1 MLPLPAPWVQLPA
14 RAHERRNIGGVLI
27 TLSLHFVASPLLLL
41 YACIVDALSSSAMQ
55 RLVLPLGLLGPD
67 TWQTCIRKAN
77 PNQEDTVTLTASTA
91 VSHHSAATITEVKN
105 VISSY
110 HNGLHKVIRA
120 TMVTV
125 KTGETHDVVCKVA
138 CTREAFKRLQEE
150 SRVYDH
156 LRPIM
161 PDYVPYVFALFTGET
176 YEGRTGVLVMQ
187 DGGERLYVPLD
198 QQPTDFRCVLA
209 LNWLLMIDRN
219 IV

>member
-1 MLPLPAPWVQLPA
+1 
-14 RAHERRNIGGVLI
+14 
-27 TLSLHFVASPLLLL
+27 
-41 YACIVDALSSSAMQ
+41 MQ

-67 TWQTCIRKAN
+67 TWQARFRNAN

-91 VSHHSAATITEVKN
+91 VSHHSAATVTEVKK
-105 VISSY
+105 VISY
-110 HNGLHKVIRA
+110 HRNGLHKVVRA

-125 KTGETHDVVCKVA
+125 ETGETHDVVCKVA

-161 PDYVPYVFALFTGET
+161 PDYVPYVFSLLTGET

-187 DGGERLYVPLD
+187 DGGEKLYVPLD

-209 LNWLLMIDRN
+209 SSWLLITDCN
-219 IV
+219 NF